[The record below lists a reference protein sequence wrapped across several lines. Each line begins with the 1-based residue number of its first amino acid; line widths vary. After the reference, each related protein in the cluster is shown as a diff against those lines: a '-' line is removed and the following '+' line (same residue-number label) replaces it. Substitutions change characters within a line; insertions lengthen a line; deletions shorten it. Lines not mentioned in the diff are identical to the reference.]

1 MIELFAES
9 REPFAA
15 FYFLLPVAIPAVIS
29 VFVALWVER
38 DFYFEGWS
46 DLPEIA
52 IWWLKSLGGR

>member
-38 DFYFEGWS
+38 DFWFEGWS

-52 IWWLKSLGGR
+52 TW